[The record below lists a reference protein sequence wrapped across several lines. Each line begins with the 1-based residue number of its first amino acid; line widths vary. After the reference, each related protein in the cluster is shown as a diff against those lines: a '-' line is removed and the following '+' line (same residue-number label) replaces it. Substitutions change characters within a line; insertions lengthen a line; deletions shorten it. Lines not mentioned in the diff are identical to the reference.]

1 MLRPPLLRDLAV
13 FTRDAVRRA
22 NGARLDLAATTDAA
36 LCYAGRGD
44 ASAAVRESA
53 CDVVEACIYALG
65 GEVQS

>member
-1 MLRPPLLRDLAV
+1 MLRSSLLRDLAAY
-13 FTRDAVRRA
+13 THDAVRRA
-22 NGARLDLAATTDAA
+22 KGGRLDLAATTDAA
-36 LCYAGRGD
+36 LSYAGRGD